1 MKKRFIVEK
10 ELTTN
15 TTTTVDT
22 TDTID
27 TTETADTSF
36 ITTNSETDEYYTD
49 SELQDDE
56 YPFKN
61 ISLSKYKKPAS
72 GTVQDSFTRE
82 EVLKKIQ
89 NCIPLKTIEEKKIL
103 TKMPYFRTWVRYY
116 NTNTKQ
122 FRVGG
127 ILMKVVYPDYMVL
140 VNLNSKISWSVQLKD
155 VIVYITDPKHNEK
168 YKEKVVKDKLYLL
181 YKQGKLSRKD

>member
-1 MKKRFIVEK
+1 MKKRFVVEK
-10 ELTTN
+10 ELETN
-15 TTTTVDT
+15 TTTVDT
-22 TDTID
+22 TETDDTVD
-27 TTETADTSF
+27 TTF
-36 ITTNSETDEYYTD
+36 ITTNSEYYTD
-49 SELQDDE
+49 SEYLQDNE

-82 EVLKKIQ
+82 EIIKKIQ

-140 VNLNSKISWSVQLKD
+140 VNLNNKVSWSVQLKD

-181 YKQGKLSRKD
+181 YKQGKLSRKE